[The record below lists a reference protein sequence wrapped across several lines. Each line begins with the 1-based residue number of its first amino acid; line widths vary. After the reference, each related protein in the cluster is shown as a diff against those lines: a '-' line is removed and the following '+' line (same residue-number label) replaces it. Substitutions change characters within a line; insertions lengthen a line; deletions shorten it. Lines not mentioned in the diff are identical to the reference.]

1 MLRHLD
7 LFSGIGGFAL
17 AAQWVGGICTSQ
29 FVEIDPF
36 CQRLLAK
43 ISLECPYMAILQLSL
58 LGEQENLKSFDPR
71 VAAIVLKRVVLINQL
86 ANNCYA

>member
-1 MLRHLD
+1 
-7 LFSGIGGFAL
+7 
-17 AAQWVGGICTSQ
+17 
-29 FVEIDPF
+29 
-36 CQRLLAK
+36 
-43 ISLECPYMAILQLSL
+43 MAILQLSL